1 MPQGRALSRP
11 WLVQARGDLS
21 FLQPIA
27 VAMGFSPARRPL
39 APVRRQHPG
48 CRRNVRADRMNFL
61 AHLLLAGDD
70 DGLRLGAML
79 GDFVRGWR
87 ALAFYP
93 ADVRLGIK
101 LHRHTD
107 QFFDSLP
114 AVVKLRENFPTPFRR
129 YSGIVIDLAFDHQ
142 LARRWENY
150 SSQSLE
156 QFDREIHEL
165 LAKNDRMLPRRLRQ
179 FISYASQRGLFAA
192 YREKSEIM
200 HSLRGLGSRL
210 TRPNPLHRV
219 EEIWAQLEPRF
230 SASFEAVF
238 LEVQSDVSSWLKSRS
253 TTTGS

>member
-1 MPQGRALSRP
+1 
-11 WLVQARGDLS
+11 
-21 FLQPIA
+21 
-27 VAMGFSPARRPL
+27 
-39 APVRRQHPG
+39 
-48 CRRNVRADRMNFL
+48 MNFL

-114 AVVKLRENFPTPFRR
+114 AVGKLREHFPAPFRR

-142 LARRWENY
+142 LAMRWENY
-150 SSQSLE
+150 SSKSLE
-156 QFDREIHEL
+156 HFDQEIFEL
-165 LAKNDRMLPRRLRQ
+165 LAKNDRLLPRRLRQ
-179 FISYASQRGLFAA
+179 FISYAGQRGLFAA
-192 YREKSEIM
+192 YREKSEILR
-200 HSLRGLGSRL
+200 SLRGLGTRL
-210 TRPNPLHRV
+210 KRPNPLHRT
-219 EEIWAQLEPRF
+219 EDIWAELEPRF
-230 SASFEAVF
+230 AASFEAVF
-238 LEVQSDVSSWLKSRS
+238 LDVQSDVSNWLKSRS